1 MMSKCVTQLP
11 LAILDTCY
19 NTSITVTAQKLRGE
33 TSETFRSLLPS
44 YSESNLNKMCIYNY
58 KDDEN
63 LLICSVRWQISFGFY
78 KLGMC
83 WVMSPAVNSAAP
95 STI

>member
-1 MMSKCVTQLP
+1 MLHTDDVKVCDSGIRLP
-11 LAILDTCY
+11 LALLDTCY
-19 NTSITVTAQKLRGE
+19 NTSITVTAQTPEEK
-33 TSETFRSLLPS
+33 LLPS